1 MVKDIKLINI
11 LVIFFFVLIVY
22 QIFLARNSE
31 VEGLTTYKQ
40 YNTNNPNNL
49 QILVQQ
55 NSGNIQ
61 YLKEQLSDVQN
72 TQSDINSQLK
82 DISGNIIQL
91 QTQVN
96 GIVASQQQ
104 YSNNINGGNPPQITG
119 AVNSDT
125 TTTSSVSTS

>member
-22 QIFLARNSE
+22 QIFLAYYRN
-31 VEGLTTYKQ
+31 VEGLTNYQQ

-61 YLKEQLSDVQN
+61 YLKEQLGDVQS
-72 TQSDINSQLK
+72 TQKNINSQLS
-82 DISGNIIQL
+82 DMSGNITQL

-104 YSNNINGGNPPQITG
+104 YSNSINGGNPPQITG
-119 AVNSDT
+119 AVNNTSTT
-125 TTTSSVSTS
+125 TTTS